1 MADIQIPSAA
11 GFLQVRP
18 LWQAGSDKVVILC
31 HPHPLFG
38 GTMDNKVVTTMAR
51 FFRNQGISVL
61 TFNFRGVGASTGQHD
76 HGVGEIEDFFSVL
89 TWVVAERGLSQLYIA
104 GFSFGAYIAAAA
116 ASRIN
121 QQQVPA
127 ELAGVNLLKTFLVA
141 PAVHHNPMQDLQL
154 KPDTL
159 VVIGRDDEIVSPEDV
174 IQWSK
179 ALSLDIKI
187 VENCGHFFHGHLPEL
202 SSYLQDSFLQNG
214 FP

>member
-11 GFLQVRP
+11 GVLQVRP
-18 LWQAGSDKVVILC
+18 LWQANSEKVVIIC

-51 FFRNQGISVL
+51 FFRNQGISVI
-61 TFNFRGVGASTGQHD
+61 TFNFRGVGESSGQHD
-76 HGVGEIEDFFSVL
+76 HGVGEIDDFFTVL
-89 TWVVAERGLSQLYIA
+89 QWARAEHGLRQLYIA

-121 QQQVPA
+121 RHEAPA
-127 ELAGVNLLKTFLVA
+127 ALDDVMLLKTFLVA
-141 PAVHHNPMQDLQL
+141 PAVQNNPMQDLQL
-154 KPDTL
+154 KADTL
-159 VVIGRDDEIVSPEDV
+159 VVIGRDDDIVPPEEM
-174 IQWSK
+174 IAWSK

-202 SSYLQDSFLQNG
+202 SSYLQDSFLESN